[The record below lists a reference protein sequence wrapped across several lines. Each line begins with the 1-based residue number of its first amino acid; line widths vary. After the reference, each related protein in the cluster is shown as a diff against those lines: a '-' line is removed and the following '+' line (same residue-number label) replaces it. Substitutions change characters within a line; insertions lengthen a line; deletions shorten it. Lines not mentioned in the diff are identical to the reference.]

1 MDSQNRFKI
10 PPVLQGILV
19 VLLALVALEVGY
31 IVQYKQLRELATE
44 NAYRRAQGSIDLVEQ
59 DFTLIAELM
68 ESAVRNNIWSARVL
82 ATQPDSLWELT
93 RGIVK
98 DNPVVYGSAMAL
110 VENYSKKAGRFF
122 SPYAYRDGDVIRN
135 VQLGTD
141 EYDYTHQEWFQG
153 ALKAG
158 EKGYWSEPY
167 YDEGGGDKLMT
178 TYSVPVYDHRG
189 TLAAVLTA
197 DVALD
202 WVSDRL
208 AAIEDYPLS
217 LKMLM
222 SQTGNIMATSPSF
235 ESMNRKNIMDL
246 AEGMED
252 GEAFQDLNRDMLA
265 GQEGS
270 RRVMIQGKEYYVFY
284 DRLQKTGWFMSVS
297 IPEEEIFSE
306 LKSMGKKILFIQLLG
321 ALMLLVI
328 LLVTIHNQR
337 RLMDINSQK
346 SRIDGELH
354 VASGIQMAML
364 PKVFPPF
371 PDRKDIDIYANLIP
385 AKEVGGDLYDY
396 FIREERFYFC
406 IGDVSG
412 KGVPASL
419 VMSVTRSL
427 FRSVAGHEKSP
438 MRIIHTM
445 NRNMV
450 EMNNSN
456 MFVTFFCGVLDMA
469 SGHLR
474 YCNAGHNPP
483 VFMGPETAEQLPV
496 TPNIP
501 LGVMEGF
508 PFAEQEMDLKAGM
521 GLFLYT
527 DGLNEAEDSE
537 HNQFGMERVMAV
549 LNGKLPVTAQVEKV
563 QSAVWSFVGDAP
575 QSDDLTMLYFRYLN
589 ESPTDVVERHLI
601 LHNDIRQISELAGFL
616 SGIAAV
622 AKLDSTL
629 TNSLN
634 LALEEA
640 VSNVI
645 MYAYPAGQDGTVDIG
660 VLIRRDTLQFS
671 IVDGGKP
678 FDPTAAPEAD
688 VSLGVEDRPIGG
700 LGIFL
705 VRKIMDSVRYERL
718 DARNILTMTKNLL

>member
-10 PPVLQGILV
+10 PPILQGILV

-31 IVQYKQLRELATE
+31 IVQYKQLRELATD
-44 NAYRRAQGSIDLVEQ
+44 NAYRRAQGSIDQVEQ
-59 DFTLIAELM
+59 DFTLITELV

-153 ALKAG
+153 ALEAG

-222 SQTGNIMATSPSF
+222 SQTGSIMATSPSF
-235 ESMNRKNIMDL
+235 ESMNRKNVMEL

-252 GEAFQDLNRDMLA
+252 GEAFKELNRDMLT

-270 RRVMIQGKEYYVFY
+270 RRVFIQGKEYYVFY

-306 LKSMGKKILFIQLLG
+306 LQSMGRKVLFIQLLG

-328 LLVTIHNQR
+328 LLVTIRNQR
-337 RLMDINSQK
+337 RLMDVNSKK
-346 SRIDGELH
+346 SRMDGELR

-364 PKVFPPF
+364 PKEFPPF

-385 AKEVGGDLYDY
+385 AKEVGGDLYDF

-419 VMSVTRSL
+419 VMSVTRSV

-438 MRIIHTM
+438 MRIVHTM

-450 EMNNSN
+450 EMNTSN
-456 MFVTFFCGVLDMA
+456 MFVTFFCGVLDMT

-474 YCNAGHNPP
+474 YCNAGHNAPMFISP
-483 VFMGPETAEQLPV
+483 DAVEELPV
-496 TPNIP
+496 TPNIA

-508 PFAEQEMDLKAGM
+508 PFVEQEMDMKAGM
-521 GLFLYT
+521 GIFMYT
-527 DGLNEAEDSE
+527 DGLNEAEDTG

-549 LNGKLPVTAQVEKV
+549 LNGNLPVMEQVEKV

-575 QSDDLTMLYFRYLN
+575 QSDDLTLLYFRYLN
-589 ESPTDVVERHLI
+589 ETPLDIMERHLI

-616 SGIAAV
+616 NGIAAV
-622 AKLDSTL
+622 AKLDSAL

-660 VLIRRDTLQFS
+660 VLIRRDSLQFS
-671 IVDGGKP
+671 IVDSGKP
-678 FDPTAAPEAD
+678 FDPTAAPDAD

-705 VRKIMDSVRYERL
+705 VRQIMDSVRYERL